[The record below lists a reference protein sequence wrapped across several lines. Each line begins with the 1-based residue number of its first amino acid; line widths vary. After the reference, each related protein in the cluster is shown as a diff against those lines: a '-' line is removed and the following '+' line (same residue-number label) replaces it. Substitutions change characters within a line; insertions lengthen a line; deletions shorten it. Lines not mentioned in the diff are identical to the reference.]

1 MLTELGHGLDARNLE
16 TTATLLPDGGFELH
30 TLSPAAAKYET
41 KEPILCTFILM
52 FRNSRCMPPNTVR
65 SGLPVIAVVIAR
77 LIVDGEDRGVRPFL
91 VPMSDGSKM
100 CTGVTS
106 KYVFSPIIL

>member
-1 MLTELGHGLDARNLE
+1 
-16 TTATLLPDGGFELH
+16 
-30 TLSPAAAKYET
+30 
-41 KEPILCTFILM
+41 
-52 FRNSRCMPPNTVR
+52 MPPNTVR
-65 SGLPVIAVVIAR
+65 SGFPVIAVVIAR

-106 KYVFSPIIL
+106 KYVLAQSTSIHIETNNHGYSELFQLVRVQIQLIMR

>member
-1 MLTELGHGLDARNLE
+1 
-16 TTATLLPDGGFELH
+16 
-30 TLSPAAAKYET
+30 
-41 KEPILCTFILM
+41 
-52 FRNSRCMPPNTVR
+52 MPPNTVR

-77 LIVDGEDRGVRPFL
+77 LMVDGEDRGVRPFL

-106 KYVFSPIIL
+106 KCVLGQLNCFPLELTTPVIQSISNSSGCKSN